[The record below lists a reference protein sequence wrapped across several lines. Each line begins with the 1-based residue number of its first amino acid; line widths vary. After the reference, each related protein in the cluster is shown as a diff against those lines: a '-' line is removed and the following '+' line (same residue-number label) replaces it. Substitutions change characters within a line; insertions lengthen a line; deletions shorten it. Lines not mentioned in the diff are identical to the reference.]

1 MITDPKTNHVT
12 YYCCLIKRVLFKSL
26 KDNKLTTVITELFHE
41 LRFMINTQNR
51 FSKVQIC
58 LLSSGEGDYEN
69 VC

>member
-1 MITDPKTNHVT
+1 MSK
-12 YYCCLIKRVLFKSL
+12 CL

>member
-1 MITDPKTNHVT
+1 MSK
-12 YYCCLIKRVLFKSL
+12 CL

-51 FSKVQIC
+51 FSKVQIF